1 MGRQSKA
8 AEDRRQSK
16 AAEDRRRSSEEE
28 ERKYFMYRIKEM
40 EEDMEMGILT
50 KEMPRPNIVK
60 YHGKV

>member
-1 MGRQSKA
+1 MG
-8 AEDRRQSK
+8 RQSK